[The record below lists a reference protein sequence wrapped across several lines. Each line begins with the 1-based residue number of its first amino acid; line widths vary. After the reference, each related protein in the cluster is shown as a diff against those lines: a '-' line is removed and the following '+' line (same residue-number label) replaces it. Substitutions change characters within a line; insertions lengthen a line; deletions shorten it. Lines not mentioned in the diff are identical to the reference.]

1 MSQQYRQYNRRPNRP
16 QRNYH
21 PSNKHYNRPKP
32 KPLPYRPGKQRQAGP
47 QELFMLVGLLLVVSF
62 VWAYQTAA
70 TDPLAQQILIILAA
84 VLIIGGLGAVFYTM
98 RMYQKRRA
106 LRALKWANVD
116 VMDGFTFEQYVGAVM
131 KSLGYAVQFTAQ
143 SGDFGVDILA
153 KKDGE
158 RIAIQI
164 KRSRNFIGL
173 GAVQEVV
180 AGMYH
185 YKCDR
190 SMVVTNS
197 KFSDAAKALASSNNC
212 QLVDRGV
219 FGQWILAFQQ
229 NGRKA

>member
-1 MSQQYRQYNRRPNRP
+1 
-16 QRNYH
+16 
-21 PSNKHYNRPKP
+21 
-32 KPLPYRPGKQRQAGP
+32 
-47 QELFMLVGLLLVVSF
+47 MLVGLVLVAIF
-62 VWAYQTAA
+62 VWAYQTAGV
-70 TDPLAQQILIILAA
+70 DPVAQQVLVILAA
-84 VLIIGGLGAVFYTM
+84 VCILSAVGVVFYIM
-98 RMYQKRRA
+98 RMHQKRRA

-116 VMDGFTFEQYVGAVM
+116 VMDGFTFEQYVAAVM
-131 KSLGYAVQFTAQ
+131 KSLGYDVQMTAQ

-158 RIAIQI
+158 RIAVQI

-197 KFSDAAKALASSNNC
+197 KFSDAAKTLAASNNC
-212 QLVDRGV
+212 QLVDRGL

-229 NGRKA
+229 TGRRA